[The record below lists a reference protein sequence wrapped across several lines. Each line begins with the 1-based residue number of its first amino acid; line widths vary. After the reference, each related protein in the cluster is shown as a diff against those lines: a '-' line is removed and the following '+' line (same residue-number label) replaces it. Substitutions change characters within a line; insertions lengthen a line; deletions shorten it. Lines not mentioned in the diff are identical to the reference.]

1 MASQLEFRSVR
12 HSWVTHAFNSSQ
24 SMGELCDIYEQT
36 RSDPLTVHTV
46 PVRGRSY
53 LLGTISLE
61 RVGSLR
67 PQFCPPYEPD
77 MFRFASSDLDFNERQ
92 IYYQPFSNRV
102 LRPSSSRFSYEIL
115 FHLPFVP
122 NLILRHVISADTL
135 VSDVQSWFAEQI
147 CTTVHR

>member
-1 MASQLEFRSVR
+1 
-12 HSWVTHAFNSSQ
+12 
-24 SMGELCDIYEQT
+24 
-36 RSDPLTVHTV
+36 
-46 PVRGRSY
+46 
-53 LLGTISLE
+53 
-61 RVGSLR
+61 
-67 PQFCPPYEPD
+67 

-92 IYYQPFSNRV
+92 IFYQPFSNSV

-147 CTTVHR
+147 NLYNSPSIIDELNQLHFTEGSALYDDTYYGARNFSFNQPIYIISSQSLCQTTSTGYSCIFSGH